1 MIRRNHV
8 TKSPLSHTHLEVHIN
23 DLLASYELR
32 HQFRNDGSAPIEAIY
47 SFPMPLDA
55 AFGGMQARIGT
66 RTRIAQVLPRA
77 QAERRYDDAIADGEA
92 AVLLEQLEAGM
103 VCVSLGNLAPGE
115 DGEIVL
121 RFHCLLAVAGGY
133 ARFSLPLVH
142 RPRYGRSRLD
152 GWSAPSHDFS
162 VEHPLSVAIRVSGL
176 LAARPLACSSAGAR
190 YARDDA
196 DTRIEIPTALL
207 DRDIALRFELGAQPL
222 LIGRRADD
230 GEGSIALF
238 TASIPDLTDADDQP
252 TAFCLLLDCS
262 GSMLGDAIEQSRAA
276 LKVVA
281 DALGEQD
288 LLQVIRFG
296 DVQKTLFRRPLK
308 VAPSV
313 RDALQAL
320 VGTIEANLGGTE
332 MGAALDTAL
341 TQLEQHAGEMRER
354 VVLLVTDG
362 AVQPGS
368 LDAALARAQALG
380 VRIFVV
386 AVGSS
391 AGMDVLQPLA
401 EGSQGVVERAVPA
414 ESIDVGVRRQLHR
427 ARHQPVRVAVR
438 WQGGKGSSLPLAVS
452 YPGDAV
458 NIVAHWRDRQPRS
471 AVLDI
476 GAKRFVIEP
485 SAVEASVAP
494 GLRAWFGQR
503 AHACAVGHKRAEIA
517 VRYGLVTAETSA
529 VLVAERAAG
538 ERFNQL
544 PVQVS
549 IAHMQP
555 AGMVQ
560 GIYSMH
566 PSISSPGMTM
576 RKIAMRVS
584 ASDNIS
590 YLDIPSFLRRQNDDV
605 SPRPA
610 PAPVARASEVPVL
623 PAALR
628 DQLARIIAELLL
640 DGASAM
646 DSGRVLSQLDDGN
659 RALAHAWLAVYA
671 ADGITLATL
680 RHLLDAGAQPAL
692 DDEDEARLSLLL
704 AGVS

>member
-8 TKSPLSHTHLEVHIN
+8 AKSPLSHTHLQVHIN
-23 DLLASYELR
+23 DLLASFELR
-32 HQFRNDGSAPIEAIY
+32 HQFRNDGNAPIEAIY

-66 RTRIAQVLPRA
+66 RTRVAQVLPRT

-196 DTRIEIPTALL
+196 DTLIEIPTALL

-222 LIGRRADD
+222 LVGRRADD

-238 TASIPDLTDADDQP
+238 TASVPDLTDADDQP

-281 DALGEQD
+281 ETLGAQD

-296 DVQKTLFRRPLK
+296 DVQKMLFRRPLK

-313 RDALQAL
+313 RDALHAL

-391 AGMDVLQPLA
+391 AGVDVLQPLA

-414 ESIDVGVRRQLHR
+414 ESIDAGVRRQLHR
-427 ARHQPVRVAVR
+427 ARNQPVRVAVR
-438 WQGGKGSSLPLAVS
+438 WQGGKGTSLPLAVS

-458 NIVAHWRDRQPRS
+458 NIVAHWRDRQPRK
-471 AVLDI
+471 ALLDI
-476 GAKRFVIEP
+476 GAERFVIEP

-529 VLVAERAAG
+529 VLVAERAAD
-538 ERFNQL
+538 EKLSQL
-544 PVQVS
+544 PVQVP

-555 AGMVQ
+555 AGMIASVSCIRRSATDTGLLSGSFLQ
-560 GIYSMH
+560 H
-566 PSISSPGMTM
+566 VASSNA
-576 RKIAMRVS
+576 I
-584 ASDNIS
+584 D
-590 YLDIPSFLRRQNDDV
+590 YLNIPSFLRRQSDDV
-605 SPRPA
+605 PPRPTPA
-610 PAPVARASEVPVL
+610 PAARSSEVPVL

-628 DQLARIIAELLL
+628 DQLARIIAERLL

-659 RALAHAWLAVYA
+659 RALARAWLAVYA

-680 RHLLDAGAQPAL
+680 RLLLDAGASPAL
-692 DDEDEARLSLLL
+692 DDEDEARLAVLL
-704 AGVS
+704 AAAN